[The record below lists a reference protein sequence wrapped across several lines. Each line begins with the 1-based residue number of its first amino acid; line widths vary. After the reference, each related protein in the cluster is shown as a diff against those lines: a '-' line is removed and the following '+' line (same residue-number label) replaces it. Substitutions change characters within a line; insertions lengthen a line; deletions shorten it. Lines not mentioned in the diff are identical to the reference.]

1 MRRRR
6 CLRVLAAGAGL
17 ALFPAPGGGAPP
29 RRRWRG
35 AALGAEARIDL
46 WLDDPA
52 RAERLVGSCLAEI
65 DRLERIFSLQR
76 RDSALATLNREG
88 RLHRPPPELVL
99 VLEAAERVAGLT
111 GGAFDA
117 TVQPL
122 WRLYADHFAAPGADP
137 AGPPPRAV
145 ERAARLVGRGV
156 VEAAPGAAR
165 LARPG
170 AMVTLNGIA
179 QGFIADRLAAL
190 LRGEGAASVLLDVG
204 EIATVGP
211 GPGGAD
217 WRVRAGP
224 AGPSLHLAEGAV
236 ATSSPSALAFD
247 PRRRFPHLLDPSTA
261 RPAAAA
267 ARVTVV
273 ADSAMTADALST
285 ALAVRPGALGPE
297 LRRHVRQV
305 VTVAEPGTGTTAT
318 G

>member
-17 ALFPAPGGGAPP
+17 ALPPAPGRGAAP

-52 RAERLVGSCLAEI
+52 RAGRLVSLCLAEI
-65 DRLERIFSLQR
+65 DRLERVFSLQR
-76 RDSALATLNREG
+76 RDSALSTLNREG

-99 VLEAAERVAGLT
+99 VLEAADRVAGLT

-122 WRLYADHFAAPGADP
+122 WRLYADHFARPGADP
-137 AGPPPRAV
+137 AGPPPRAI

-156 VEAAPGAAR
+156 VEAAPGAVR

-170 AMVTLNGIA
+170 AAVTLNGIA

-190 LRGEGAASVLLDVG
+190 LREEGAVSVLLDVG
-204 EIATVGP
+204 EIATVGA

-224 AGPSLHLAEGAV
+224 AGPLLHLAGGAV

-247 PRRRFPHLLDPSTA
+247 PQRRLPHLLDPSTA

-267 ARVTVV
+267 ARVTVA
-273 ADSAMTADALST
+273 ADSAMMADAIST
-285 ALAVRPGALGPE
+285 ALAVRPGALSPG
-297 LRRHVRQV
+297 LARHVRQV
-305 VTVAEPGTGTTAT
+305 VVAGDPGTG
-318 G
+318 GPDPG